1 MENENVN
8 DFTKFLKII
17 TKFKLLIIFGTLF
30 CLLSAIVATIY
41 SKPVYEAKAKLLVSP
56 RQNIQTGYSV
66 GSEAMSLASL
76 SERMVKT
83 YSEMLRSRSMAEKV
97 IEKLN
102 LYESPIGLS
111 GRVEAKPVIDT
122 QLIEVIIKDKSPK
135 SARSI
140 VNAYATILAEEV
152 RDIESSSRKSSGKDK
167 GNDPLITIRVIEP
180 AIEPDSPVSPKPA
193 MNVVIALLLGFSV
206 SVGFAFVIDFFD
218 VTFKTSGE
226 LRDILN
232 LPVLGQ
238 IPVTE
243 IDADQKIKV
252 ITQINPRSIP
262 AEAYAALRTNI
273 QFLNHNKQVRKMLIT
288 SANPKEGKSTIASN
302 IAVSL
307 AHAGN
312 KVILVDCDLRRPSI
326 DSMFGT
332 DHTAKGLTNYLSGVV
347 TLNEIMTTQEG
358 SGLKVITSGPIP
370 PNPSE
375 LLNTEKMKDLIEKL
389 EKACDYLIIDSPP
402 ILAVTDAAILSP
414 GVDAVL
420 MVVSSKSTS
429 RNSALQARTTLGDV
443 HANVVGVIFN
453 NVDSKKAGYNHYYY
467 ADKEKAQ
474 QTAVN

>member
-122 QLIEVIIKDKSPK
+122 QLIEVIIKDQSPK
-135 SARSI
+135 SARSV

-152 RDIESSSRKSSGKDK
+152 KDIESSSRKSSGKDK
-167 GNDPLITIRVIEP
+167 GNDPLITIRLIEP
-180 AIEPDSPVSPKPA
+180 AIEPASPVSPKPA

-226 LRDILN
+226 LRDLLN

-238 IPVTE
+238 IPSTE

-273 QFLNHNKQVRKMLIT
+273 QFLNHNKQVRKILIT

-326 DSMFGT
+326 DSFFGT
-332 DHTAKGLTNYLSGVV
+332 DHGAKGLTNYLSGVAK
-347 TLNEIMTTQEG
+347 LNEIMTTQEG
-358 SGLKVITSGPIP
+358 SGLNVITSGPIP

-375 LLNTEKMKDLIEKL
+375 LLNTEKMKELIEKL
-389 EKACDYLIIDSPP
+389 EKASDYLIIDSPP

-414 GVDAVL
+414 SADAVL
-420 MVVSSKSTS
+420 LVVSSKSTS
-429 RNSALQARTTLGDV
+429 RQSALHARTALGDV

-474 QTAVN
+474 QTAVS